1 MKLKFFFT
9 LIMVIGCLVFV
20 FGCLQYFLNQPKQC
34 DPSESEQTLSGGND
48 DSGDYSNL
56 RIEKFQQAQSREE
69 SQTYMLIGGLL
80 TIVGLCLKMS
90 AKQDSVIFE
99 NENSSPPDKEKN

>member
-1 MKLKFFFT
+1 MKLKIFFT

-20 FGCLQYFLNQPKQC
+20 FGCLQYFLNQPKQF
-34 DPSESEQTLSGGND
+34 DPSESEQTLSGRND
-48 DSGDYSNL
+48 SDYSNS
-56 RIEKFQQAQSREE
+56 RIENFQQVQSRED

-90 AKQDSVIFE
+90 AKQDSDIFK
-99 NENSSPPDKEKN
+99 NENSSPSDKETD

>member
-1 MKLKFFFT
+1 MKLKIFFT

-20 FGCLQYFLNQPKQC
+20 FGCLQYFLNQPKQF
-34 DPSESEQTLSGGND
+34 DPSEPEQTLLDRN
-48 DSGDYSNL
+48 DSGAYSNS
-56 RIEKFQQAQSREE
+56 RIEKFQQAQSRED

-90 AKQDSVIFE
+90 AKQDSVIFK
-99 NENSSPPDKEKN
+99 NKNTSPFDKEKD

>member
-1 MKLKFFFT
+1 
-9 LIMVIGCLVFV
+9 MVIGCLVFV

-34 DPSESEQTLSGGND
+34 DPSESEQTLSGEND
-48 DSGDYSNL
+48 DSGEYSNL

-90 AKQDSVIFE
+90 AKQDSVI
-99 NENSSPPDKEKN
+99 SKMKIQVLPIKKKIKS